1 MKDIVKAT
9 DVLAAGFLALTIYS
23 GLLSTQMGGKLSV
36 IWLFASYSKTQQ
48 NNNVSRKAGVKKLRP
63 FLYPKTN

>member
-23 GLLSTQMGGKLSV
+23 GLLSTQMGGKL
-36 IWLFASYSKTQQ
+36 LFGYLVVRFILKNATK
-48 NNNVSRKAGVKKLRP
+48 
-63 FLYPKTN
+63 

>member
-1 MKDIVKAT
+1 MYLQQVFWRSLFTAGC
-9 DVLAAGFLALTIYS
+9 LARKWVAS
-23 GLLSTQMGGKLSV
+23 CCSV